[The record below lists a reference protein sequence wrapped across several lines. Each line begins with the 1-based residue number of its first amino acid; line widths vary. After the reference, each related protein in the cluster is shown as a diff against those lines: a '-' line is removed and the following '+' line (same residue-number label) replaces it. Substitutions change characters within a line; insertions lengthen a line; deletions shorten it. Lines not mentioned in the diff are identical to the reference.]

1 MNITVSLAQT
11 DAESR
16 EGTALFQQIYESNF
30 DLNFE
35 AFHTHFPLSFPG
47 KCLLLHNETNNLVA
61 TASLISPIDGLYPS
75 EYYFETDIASF
86 AGELPLHNAIEVGRL
101 AKINDRVVPHL
112 LVTHTIMLAVA
123 AYLQRHKLSGWI
135 ATVKPAFYRII
146 KATGL
151 VTTVFE
157 KVKDCNTYAQRE
169 VIKNY
174 KGDEVITFWAGTD
187 DTIKAFESLPLEGC
201 RIF

>member
-16 EGTALFQQIYESNF
+16 EGTALFHQIYEGDF
-30 DLNFE
+30 KLDFE
-35 AFHTHFPLSFPG
+35 AFGLHFPRNFESDI
-47 KCLLLHNETNNLVA
+47 LLLRDETNHLVA
-61 TASLISPIDGLYPS
+61 TASLITPIDGLYPS
-75 EYYFETDIASF
+75 EYYFETNIASL
-86 AGELPLHNAIEVGRL
+86 ARELPLHNAIEVGRL
-101 AKINDRVVPHL
+101 AKINDKTVPHL

-123 AYLQRHKLSGWI
+123 AYLQRHKLSGWV

-157 KVKDCNTYAQRE
+157 KVKDCNTTAQRE

-174 KGDEVITFWAGTD
+174 KGDAVITFWASTD
-187 DTIKAFESLPLEGC
+187 DTIKAFELLPLEGG